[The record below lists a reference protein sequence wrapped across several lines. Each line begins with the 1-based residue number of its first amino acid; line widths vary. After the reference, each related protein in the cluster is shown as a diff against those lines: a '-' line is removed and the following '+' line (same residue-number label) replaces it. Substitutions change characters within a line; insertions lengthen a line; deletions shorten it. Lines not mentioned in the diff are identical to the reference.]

1 MSNVIRLNKKPLK
14 VNTFDGSAAALKT
27 TEEIEKDNLQIAMHN
42 QYVQG
47 LAEGKESV
55 KEELQNEYKEKLSK
69 KYSELNNVITQV
81 NDKLLLYEK
90 QFEELVINISFF
102 LAEKILKHE
111 LERNSIIKDVLDESI
126 RKVLGAN
133 DIVIRLNPADYE
145 SIVNDGK
152 TYQLKDTFSKIKFEQ
167 DERIE
172 IGGCL
177 VESEIGNAD
186 GRISSQLNELRRK
199 LDSDN
204 NTTTIQR

>member
-14 VNTFDGSAAALKT
+14 VNTFDGSAATLKT

>member
-1 MSNVIRLNKKPLK
+1 
-14 VNTFDGSAAALKT
+14 
-27 TEEIEKDNLQIAMHN
+27 
-42 QYVQG
+42 
-47 LAEGKESV
+47 
-55 KEELQNEYKEKLSK
+55 
-69 KYSELNNVITQV
+69 
-81 NDKLLLYEK
+81 
-90 QFEELVINISFF
+90 
-102 LAEKILKHE
+102 
-111 LERNSIIKDVLDESI
+111 
-126 RKVLGAN
+126 
-133 DIVIRLNPADYE
+133 VIRLNPADYE

-204 NTTTIQR
+204 NTTIIQR